1 MTHDL
6 PALCRQIRRDIL
18 SMTHAAGSGHPG
30 GSLSAVEILVSLY
43 FGQMRLD
50 PARPD
55 DPNRDRFLLSK
66 GHAAPLL
73 YSVLARRGYFDPAL
87 LPTLRQLG
95 SPLQGHP
102 HMAKLPGLDCSS
114 GSLGQ
119 GLSIANGLAL
129 AARRTGR
136 TYRTYCLLGDGELQE
151 GQVWE
156 AAMTAAHFALDTVC
170 AIVDDNGVQLDGPTC
185 EVMNVAPPGGQVP
198 GLWLAGA
205 LRGRPQPGCPGR
217 GLPAGR
223 RHPGASHRAA
233 GPHREGQGGLL
244 HGGPARLARQ
254 GPQRPRAGRRPGR
267 AGGRRYPMNW
277 NQIPRIPQRDG
288 YGQGLLDLCA
298 ARPDV
303 VVLDAD
309 VAASTRTNWV
319 RDRFPDHFYN
329 LGISEQDL
337 ALARVLPHMTV
348 IAPCDSEQTRKAV
361 LAAVDWPGPVYF
373 RFGREAV
380 PVITDETTPFTI
392 GKARLVQRGRDCAV
406 LACGAMVYEALVA
419 AQALAAQGISLT
431 VVDLHTIKPLDEAAI
446 QEAARSCGAL
456 VTAEEHQLAGGL
468 FGAVSEVV
476 VRTCPVPMEAV
487 AVQNTF
493 GESGPPEALM
503 VRYGLNADA
512 IAQAVRRCLARKG

>member
-156 AAMTAAHFALDTVC
+156 AAMAAAKYRLDNLC
-170 AIVDDNGVQLDGPTC
+170 AVVDVNGLQIDGP
-185 EVMNVAPPGGQVP
+185 
-198 GLWLAGA
+198 
-205 LRGRPQPGCPGR
+205 
-217 GLPAGR
+217 
-223 RHPGASHRAA
+223 
-233 GPHREGQGGLL
+233 
-244 HGGPARLARQ
+244 
-254 GPQRPRAGRRPGR
+254 
-267 AGGRRYPMNW
+267 
-277 NQIPRIPQRDG
+277 
-288 YGQGLLDLCA
+288 
-298 ARPDV
+298 
-303 VVLDAD
+303 
-309 VAASTRTNWV
+309 
-319 RDRFPDHFYN
+319 
-329 LGISEQDL
+329 
-337 ALARVLPHMTV
+337 
-348 IAPCDSEQTRKAV
+348 
-361 LAAVDWPGPVYF
+361 
-373 RFGREAV
+373 
-380 PVITDETTPFTI
+380 
-392 GKARLVQRGRDCAV
+392 
-406 LACGAMVYEALVA
+406 
-419 AQALAAQGISLT
+419 
-431 VVDLHTIKPLDEAAI
+431 
-446 QEAARSCGAL
+446 
-456 VTAEEHQLAGGL
+456 
-468 FGAVSEVV
+468 VSEVAG
-476 VRTCPVPMEAV
+476 PEPIDKKFEAFGFD
-487 AVQNTF
+487 VQTIDGHDF
-493 GESGPPEALM
+493 
-503 VRYGLNADA
+503 DA
-512 IAQAVRRCLARKG
+512 IEAAFARAKTVKGKPSVIIAKTVKGKGVSYMENQVGWHGTAPNKEQYETAMQELTAALHELEGC

>member
-156 AAMTAAHFALDTVC
+156 AAMFAAH
-170 AIVDDNGVQLDGPTC
+170 
-185 EVMNVAPPGGQVP
+185 
-198 GLWLAGA
+198 
-205 LRGRPQPGCPGR
+205 R
-217 GLPAGR
+217 GLDNLVAVVDRNGLQIDGR
-223 RHPGASHRAA
+223 TCDVCDPGDLGAKFAAFGWDVTEVDGHDASALVEVLGAA
-233 GPHREGQGGLL
+233 K
-244 HGGPARLARQ
+244 AA
-254 GPQRPRAGRRPGR
+254 RAGK
-267 AGGRRYPMNW
+267 
-277 NQIPRIPQRDG
+277 
-288 YGQGLLDLCA
+288 
-298 ARPDV
+298 
-303 VVLDAD
+303 
-309 VAASTRTNWV
+309 
-319 RDRFPDHFYN
+319 
-329 LGISEQDL
+329 
-337 ALARVLPHMTV
+337 PHAV
-348 IAPCDSEQTRKAV
+348 IARTVKGKGVPFMENEAGWHGKAPNAEQTA
-361 LAAVDWPGPVYF
+361 D
-373 RFGREAV
+373 
-380 PVITDETTPFTI
+380 
-392 GKARLVQRGRDCAV
+392 
-406 LACGAMVYEALVA
+406 
-419 AQALAAQGISLT
+419 ALAALEGAEG
-431 VVDLHTIKPLDEAAI
+431 KEAC
-446 QEAARSCGAL
+446 RG
-456 VTAEEHQLAGGL
+456 
-468 FGAVSEVV
+468 
-476 VRTCPVPMEAV
+476 
-487 AVQNTF
+487 
-493 GESGPPEALM
+493 
-503 VRYGLNADA
+503 
-512 IAQAVRRCLARKG
+512 

>member
-1 MTHDL
+1 
-6 PALCRQIRRDIL
+6 
-18 SMTHAAGSGHPG
+18 
-30 GSLSAVEILVSLY
+30 
-43 FGQMRLD
+43 
-50 PARPD
+50 
-55 DPNRDRFLLSK
+55 
-66 GHAAPLL
+66 
-73 YSVLARRGYFDPAL
+73 
-87 LPTLRQLG
+87 
-95 SPLQGHP
+95 
-102 HMAKLPGLDCSS
+102 
-114 GSLGQ
+114 
-119 GLSIANGLAL
+119 
-129 AARRTGR
+129 
-136 TYRTYCLLGDGELQE
+136 
-151 GQVWE
+151 
-156 AAMTAAHFALDTVC
+156 
-170 AIVDDNGVQLDGPTC
+170 
-185 EVMNVAPPGGQVP
+185 
-198 GLWLAGA
+198 
-205 LRGRPQPGCPGR
+205 
-217 GLPAGR
+217 
-223 RHPGASHRAA
+223 
-233 GPHREGQGGLL
+233 
-244 HGGPARLARQ
+244 
-254 GPQRPRAGRRPGR
+254 
-267 AGGRRYPMNW
+267 MNW

-329 LGISEQDL
+329 LGISEQDLVGTAAGLALGGQLPYVSTYGVFLSGRAFDQIRTTVCYNNLKVRFGGAHAGISVGPDGATHQALEDL

-431 VVDLHTIKPLDEAAI
+431 VV
-446 QEAARSCGAL
+446 

-487 AVQNTF
+487 AVQDTF
-493 GESGPPEALM
+493 GESGPPEALL

>member
-156 AAMTAAHFALDTVC
+156 AAMFAAHR
-170 AIVDDNGVQLDGPTC
+170 QLDNLVAVVDRNGLQIDGRTC
-185 EVMNVAPPGGQVP
+185 DVCDPGD
-198 GLWLAGA
+198 LGA
-205 LRGRPQPGCPGR
+205 KF
-217 GLPAGR
+217 
-223 RHPGASHRAA
+223 AA
-233 GPHREGQGGLL
+233 FG
-244 HGGPARLARQ
+244 
-254 GPQRPRAGRRPGR
+254 
-267 AGGRRYPMNW
+267 W
-277 NQIPRIPQRDG
+277 
-288 YGQGLLDLCA
+288 
-298 ARPDV
+298 
-303 VVLDAD
+303 D
-309 VAASTRTNWV
+309 VAEV
-319 RDRFPDHFYN
+319 DGH
-329 LGISEQDL
+329 DL
-337 ALARVLPHMTV
+337 
-348 IAPCDSEQTRKAV
+348 D
-361 LAAVDWPGPVYF
+361 
-373 RFGREAV
+373 
-380 PVITDETTPFTI
+380 
-392 GKARLVQRGRDCAV
+392 
-406 LACGAMVYEALVA
+406 ALVA
-419 AQALAAQGISLT
+419 VLGAAKAGRDGRPHAVIARTVKGKGVPFMENEAGWHGKAPNAEQAAEALAALEG
-431 VVDLHTIKPLDEAAI
+431 
-446 QEAARSCGAL
+446 GA
-456 VTAEEHQLAGGL
+456 GK
-468 FGAVSEVV
+468 
-476 VRTCPVPMEAV
+476 
-487 AVQNTF
+487 
-493 GESGPPEALM
+493 ESIRG
-503 VRYGLNADA
+503 
-512 IAQAVRRCLARKG
+512 